1 MSSELAVEHHR
12 VGGGDRLDTPRTV
25 PGGLLG
31 ADYAIENGRYRF
43 AKVFGGL
50 NQPGAA
56 RAAPSRASTSAPAS
70 PDYRWPRDVRPP
82 ANVHSFFENTA
93 GKIVEL
99 TVGPNADG
107 TGSRVVKVVPIANEA
122 ALRNRDWVEG
132 NLKKVD
138 AATGGR
144 VAYVYVPNTA
154 QPGYDYFKRC
164 YPQTHKTPSSST
176 SASTAAGGCR
186 LLHRPAT
193 PSADQLLEHATATT

>member
-1 MSSELAVEHHR
+1 M
-12 VGGGDRLDTPRTV
+12 GG
-25 PGGLLG
+25 
-31 ADYAIENGRYRF
+31 
-43 AKVFGGL
+43 
-50 NQPGAA
+50 Q
-56 RAAPSRASTSAPAS
+56 
-70 PDYRWPRDVRPP
+70 DVRPP
-82 ANVHSFFENTA
+82 ANVHENTA

-154 QPGYDYFKRC
+154 QGYDYFKRYF
-164 YPQTHKTPSSST
+164 YPQTHKDVIVDERFNGGGQIADYYIDLLRRPLISYWNMRYGDDLKTPA
-176 SASTAAGGCR
+176 ASIQGR
-186 LLHRPAT
+186 R
-193 PSADQLLEHATATT
+193 